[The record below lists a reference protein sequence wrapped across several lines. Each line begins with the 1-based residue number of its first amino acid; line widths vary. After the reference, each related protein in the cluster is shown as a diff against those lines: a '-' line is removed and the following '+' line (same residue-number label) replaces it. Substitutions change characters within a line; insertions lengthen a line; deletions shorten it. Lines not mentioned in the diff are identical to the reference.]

1 MTEQF
6 VPEIYT
12 PLKTSVVGP
21 PAVARQVGG
30 IKILGKKIKTII
42 FTTDVAIV
50 NNTNADAV
58 LAVYPFTPHP
68 AVMNAISNVATIPVF
83 NGIGGGLTAGSR
95 SAYMGLLAE
104 AAGPIGVV
112 VNAPTSEE
120 TIKMINSD
128 DDVPIICTVVSER
141 QDYAAQIEAGVSILN
156 VSGAAKTPAIVSA
169 IRQQYPEI
177 PIMATGGKNE
187 ASILATIEAG
197 ANALTYTPPTNGEL
211 FAKKMADYRS
221 DLA

>member
-1 MTEQF
+1 M
-6 VPEIYT
+6 
-12 PLKTSVVGP
+12 LSDHLLWRDKL
-21 PAVARQVGG
+21 GG

-104 AAGPIGVV
+104 AAGSIGVV
-112 VNAPTSEE
+112 VNAPTSVE
-120 TIKMINSD
+120 TIKMINRVV
-128 DDVPIICTVVSER
+128 DVPIICTVVSER

>member
-83 NGIGGGLTAGSR
+83 NGIGGVLTAGSR
-95 SAYMGLLAE
+95 TAYMGLLAE
-104 AAGPIGVV
+104 AAGSIGVV
-112 VNAPTSEE
+112 VNAPTSVE
-120 TIKMINSD
+120 TIKMINRVV
-128 DDVPIICTVVSER
+128 DVPIICTVVSER

>member
-1 MTEQF
+1 M
-6 VPEIYT
+6 
-12 PLKTSVVGP
+12 
-21 PAVARQVGG
+21 
-30 IKILGKKIKTII
+30 
-42 FTTDVAIV
+42 
-50 NNTNADAV
+50 
-58 LAVYPFTPHP
+58 
-68 AVMNAISNVATIPVF
+68 
-83 NGIGGGLTAGSR
+83 
-95 SAYMGLLAE
+95 
-104 AAGPIGVV
+104 
-112 VNAPTSEE
+112 
-120 TIKMINSD
+120 
-128 DDVPIICTVVSER
+128 SER

-221 DLA
+221 DLV

>member
-1 MTEQF
+1 MTEKF
-6 VPEIYT
+6 IPEIYT

-21 PAVARQVGG
+21 PAIARQVGG
-30 IKILGKKIKTII
+30 IKILGQKIKTLI

-68 AVMNAISNVATIPVF
+68 AVMNAISNVATIPVL

-104 AAGPIGVV
+104 AVGSMGVV
-112 VNAPTSEE
+112 VNAPTSVE
-120 TIKMINSD
+120 TIKMINKVV
-128 DDVPIICTVVSER
+128 DVPIVGTVVSER
-141 QDYAAQIEAGVSILN
+141 QNYAAQIEAGVSILN
-156 VSGAAKTPAIVSA
+156 VSGAAKTPTIIKA
-169 IRQQYPEI
+169 IRQKYPQI
-177 PIMATGGKNE
+177 PIIATGGHDE
-187 ASILATIEAG
+187 ETILSTIEAG

-211 FAKKMADYRS
+211 FAKKMADYRA
-221 DLA
+221 DLD

>member
-104 AAGPIGVV
+104 AAGSIGVV
-112 VNAPTSEE
+112 VNAPTSVE
-120 TIKMINSD
+120 TIKMINRVV
-128 DDVPIICTVVSER
+128 DVPIIRTVVSER

-177 PIMATGGKNE
+177 LIMATGGKNE

>member
-1 MTEQF
+1 MTNQF
-6 VPEIYT
+6 IPEIYT

-50 NNTNADAV
+50 NNTSADAV

-83 NGIGGGLTAGSR
+83 NGIGGGLTSGSR

-104 AAGPIGVV
+104 AAGSIGVV
-112 VNAPTSEE
+112 VNAPTSVD
-120 TIKMINSD
+120 TIKMINRVV
-128 DDVPIICTVVSER
+128 DVPIICTVVSER
-141 QDYAAQIEAGVSILN
+141 QAYAEQIAAGVSILN
-156 VSGAAKTPAIVSA
+156 VSGAAKTPTIIKA
-169 IRQQYPEI
+169 IRQHYPEI

-187 ASILATIEAG
+187 TSILATIEAG

-211 FAKKMADYRS
+211 FAQKMADYRAN
-221 DLA
+221 LQ

>member
-1 MTEQF
+1 MTEKF

-21 PAVARQVGG
+21 PAIARQVGG
-30 IKILGKKIKTII
+30 LKILGQKIKTLI

-68 AVMNAISNVATIPVF
+68 AVMNAISNVATIPVL

-104 AAGPIGVV
+104 AAGSMGVV
-112 VNAPTSEE
+112 VNAPTSVE
-120 TIKMINSD
+120 TIRMINKVV
-128 DDVPIICTVVSER
+128 DVPIVGTVVS
-141 QDYAAQIEAGVSILN
+141 QQQNYAAQIEAGVSILN
-156 VSGAAKTPAIVSA
+156 VSGAAKTPTIIKA
-169 IRQQYPEI
+169 IRQEYPQI
-177 PIMATGGKNE
+177 PIIATGGRDE
-187 ASILATIEAG
+187 ATILTTIEAG

-211 FAKKMADYRS
+211 FAKKMADYRA
-221 DLA
+221 DLD

>member
-1 MTEQF
+1 MSEKF

-21 PAVARQVGG
+21 PAIARQVGG
-30 IKILGKKIKTII
+30 IKILGQKIKTLI

-68 AVMNAISNVATIPVF
+68 AVMNAISNVATIPVL

-104 AAGPIGVV
+104 AAGSMGVV
-112 VNAPTSEE
+112 VNAPTPVE
-120 TIKMINSD
+120 TIRMINKVV
-128 DDVPIICTVVSER
+128 DVPIVGTVVSER
-141 QDYAAQIEAGVSILN
+141 QNYAAQIEAGVSILN
-156 VSGAAKTPAIVSA
+156 VSGAVKTPTIIKA
-169 IRQQYPEI
+169 IRQKYPQI
-177 PIMATGGKNE
+177 PIIATSGHDE
-187 ASILATIEAG
+187 DTILTTIEAG

-211 FAKKMADYRS
+211 FAKKMADYRA
-221 DLA
+221 DLD

>member
-1 MTEQF
+1 
-6 VPEIYT
+6 
-12 PLKTSVVGP
+12 
-21 PAVARQVGG
+21 
-30 IKILGKKIKTII
+30 
-42 FTTDVAIV
+42 
-50 NNTNADAV
+50 
-58 LAVYPFTPHP
+58 
-68 AVMNAISNVATIPVF
+68 
-83 NGIGGGLTAGSR
+83 
-95 SAYMGLLAE
+95 
-104 AAGPIGVV
+104 
-112 VNAPTSEE
+112 
-120 TIKMINSD
+120 MINRVV
-128 DDVPIICTVVSER
+128 DVPIICTVVSER

-169 IRQQYPEI
+169 MRQQYPEI

>member
-1 MTEQF
+1 MDKF

-12 PLKTSVVGP
+12 PLKSSVVGP
-21 PAVARQVGG
+21 PALARQVGG

-68 AVMNAISNVATIPVF
+68 AVMNAISNVANIPVF
-83 NGIGGGLTAGSR
+83 NGIGGGLTAGNR

-104 AAGPIGVV
+104 AAGSIGVV
-112 VNAPTSEE
+112 VNAPTSVE
-120 TIKMINSD
+120 TIKMINQVV
-128 DDVPIICTVVSER
+128 DVPIVGTVVAEN
-141 QDYAAQIEAGVSILN
+141 QNYAAQIDAGVSILN
-156 VSGAAKTPAIVSA
+156 VSGAQQTPAIIRAV
-169 IRQQYPEI
+169 RQQYPAI
-177 PIMATGGKNE
+177 PIMATAGKKE
-187 ASILATIEAG
+187 ADIQATIDAG

-211 FAKKMADYRS
+211 FAKKMAEYRI
-221 DLA
+221 DLS

>member
-95 SAYMGLLAE
+95 SANMGLLAE
-104 AAGPIGVV
+104 AAGSIGVV
-112 VNAPTSEE
+112 VNAPTSVE
-120 TIKMINSD
+120 TIKMINRVV
-128 DDVPIICTVVSER
+128 DVPIICTVVSEQ

>member
-104 AAGPIGVV
+104 AAGSIGVV
-112 VNAPTSEE
+112 VNAPTSVE
-120 TIKMINSD
+120 TIKMINRVV
-128 DDVPIICTVVSER
+128 DVPIIRTVVTER
-141 QDYAAQIEAGVSILN
+141 QDYAAQIEPGVSILN

>member
-1 MTEQF
+1 MMEEF

-21 PAVARQVGG
+21 PNVARKVGG

-104 AAGPIGVV
+104 AAGSIGVV
-112 VNAPTSEE
+112 VNAPTSVA
-120 TIKMINSD
+120 TIKMISRVV
-128 DDVPIICTVVSER
+128 DVPIICTVVSEQ

-156 VSGAAKTPAIVSA
+156 VSGAAKTPAIVSV

-177 PIMATGGKNE
+177 PIMATGGKDE
-187 ASILATIEAG
+187 AHILATIEAG

-211 FAKKMADYRS
+211 FAKKMAAYRS